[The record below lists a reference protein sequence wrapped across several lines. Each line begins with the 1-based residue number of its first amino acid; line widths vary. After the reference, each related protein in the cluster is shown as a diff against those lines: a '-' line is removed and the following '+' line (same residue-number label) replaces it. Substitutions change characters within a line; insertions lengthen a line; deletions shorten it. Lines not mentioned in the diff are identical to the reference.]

1 MCRKRQ
7 IQWRLGSESGQ
18 VGFQGGLGR
27 FLNQSIWQVFGGS
40 RALVSHWWK
49 PGQMDIELYP
59 AKRKRLSYKFASS
72 RSTHTTF
79 LAVCRHRIVTNCTLS
94 QKSNQSGQ
102 PRGTHPYHSMNS
114 RRTDRRSRSG
124 RHLTSCLFTA
134 VLHSYYDKGGR
145 VTSLTLIPQFAH

>member
-18 VGFQGGLGR
+18 VGSQGGLGR

-134 VLHSYYDKGGR
+134 VLHSCYDKGGR
-145 VTSLTLIPQFAH
+145 VKSLTLIPQFAH